1 MSLTDSD
8 RTLWVDPPLAE
19 ETDCDVEMG
28 LATGRRNALVQV
40 EPESIDTIPE
50 LETVKFFLRFVIW
63 KKKIFI
69 SPHFINSIFSFI
81 GDVNQ

>member
-8 RTLWVDPPLAE
+8 RTLLGDPPLAE

-50 LETVKFFLRFVIW
+50 LETVKFFFKVCNLETKFVLL
-63 KKKIFI
+63 
-69 SPHFINSIFSFI
+69 
-81 GDVNQ
+81 VLVL